1 MGRMALQGAAGRVRG
16 DEQAR
21 TIGSDGHRAQTRLWL
36 RLLACTT
43 LIGAELR
50 RRFRDEFAFTL
61 PRFEILAQLD
71 RQPGGVVLGSL
82 SRRLMVS
89 PANLTPII
97 ARLIKDGLVT
107 RETSKLD
114 RRIQIICLTVEGQL
128 RFRKMARKH
137 GVWLQ
142 ELMAGLSPE
151 EVDLLTQRLGHLK
164 TAVAASVPEAE
175 KQRHSKP
182 PILIEPDH

>member
-1 MGRMALQGAAGRVRG
+1 MS
-16 DEQAR
+16 QASVQAPE
-21 TIGSDGHRAQTRLWL
+21 TENDTRAQTRLWL

-50 RRFRDEFAFTL
+50 RRFRDEFDFTL

-82 SRRLMVS
+82 SRNLMVS

-107 RETSKLD
+107 REPSNLD
-114 RRIQIICLTVEGQL
+114 RRIQIVCLTISGQ
-128 RFRKMARKH
+128 RKFRRMAKKH
-137 GVWLQ
+137 GEW
-142 ELMAGLSPE
+142 
-151 EVDLLTQRLGHLK
+151 LGHLLKDYAGEDVRMLSLKLAELK
-164 TAVAASVPEAE
+164 TAVVAAAPHRPALGEDE
-175 KQRHSKP
+175 
-182 PILIEPDH
+182 D